1 MIKINLVIDGNYII
15 NKLAFIFKNERSFYV
30 DFPAAIRKDF
40 ERATALYNFDNIYFI
55 SDSKSS
61 WRKRFY
67 SDYKGKRKKD
77 SEIDW
82 PYVFQMYDEFKEEL
96 KTKSNVNM
104 YQIDELEGDDIIAYL
119 VKESNKL
126 GYSNLIIS
134 NDRDI
139 HQLLEFSTSNNYIN
153 FIYNFKL
160 TEEKLY
166 ISNNYEIF
174 VSNIKKNNDIFDLDN
189 DDDFKEFLYNL
200 VRKCNVN
207 EINSEESLF
216 CKLITGDK
224 GDNISSCYYKVSDN
238 GNKRGIGDAGSE
250 KIYKIYK
257 DIHKESIDFESEQF
271 IHNLS
276 EVINYDKKI
285 NDEIILNEVK
295 SNLKQNR
302 FLIRLNSEY
311 IPKTIL
317 DKLKTTA
324 KIKS

>member
-1 MIKINLVIDGNYII
+1 MVKINLVIDGNYII
-15 NKLAFIFKNERSFYV
+15 NKLAFILKNDRSFYV

-40 ERATALYNFDNIYFI
+40 DRAIALYNFDNIYFV

-61 WRKRFY
+61 WRKRFLTE
-67 SDYKGKRKKD
+67 YKGTRKKD
-77 SEIDW
+77 TEIDW
-82 PYVFQMYDEFKEEL
+82 EYIFKMYDEFKEEIKS
-96 KTKSNVNM
+96 KTNVSM
-104 YQIDELEGDDIIAYL
+104 YQIDELEGDDLVAYI

-126 GYSNLIIS
+126 GFSNLIIS

-139 HQLLEFSTSNNYIN
+139 HQLLDFSTSENWIN

-166 ISNNYEIF
+166 ISDNYEVF
-174 VSNIKKNNDIFDLDN
+174 MSNIKKDNDIFNLDN
-189 DDDFKEFLYNL
+189 DDEFKEFLYTL
-200 VRKCNVN
+200 LKKCNVN

-224 GDNISSCYYKVSDN
+224 GDNISSCYFTTSADGK
-238 GNKRGIGDAGSE
+238 KRGIGDAGSE

-257 DIHKESIDFESEQF
+257 DIHKEFIDFESEEF

-285 NDEIILNEVK
+285 NDDIKLNEVK

-302 FLIRLNSEY
+302 LLIRLNSEY
-311 IPKTIL
+311 IPKSIHT
-317 DKLKTTA
+317 KLLNDV
-324 KIKS
+324 KIKV